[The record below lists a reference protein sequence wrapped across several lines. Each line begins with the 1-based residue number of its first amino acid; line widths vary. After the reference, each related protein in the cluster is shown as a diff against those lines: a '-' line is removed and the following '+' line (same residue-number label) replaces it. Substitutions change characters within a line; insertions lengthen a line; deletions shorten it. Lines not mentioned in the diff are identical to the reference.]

1 MRLTKGNPLIAATIL
16 VVVTAFVV
24 AAAIAIN
31 ASSGLPFNLSFG
43 GHDYTLSAAFK
54 DANGVSKGANV
65 LIGGSQV
72 GQVTGIS
79 IKQDKAVVSMRI
91 GRKYGPLHRGTVAAI
106 RYSTLLAQKY
116 VELTPASGTQPL
128 ASGATIPSNET
139 VTPVDFDQFL
149 SSLDARTRQQLQVL
163 VQQAGGGVAGEQT
176 AINALVDH
184 LAGLS
189 EQSPP
194 ILNTLQRR
202 DPQLASIITN
212 LNTVASRLARTH
224 QQLGGLVGNTSQ
236 VTKTLASNDASLNDL
251 LGHLANVSQDTAQTL
266 KGNQGNLRQTV
277 RYLAPVLAQLTPQFT
292 TAARYL
298 TQGGPT
304 LQAEARQLIPE
315 VASAIAQRD
324 AGGNFIRQFAVI
336 NTCYDTLSSKPVNPH
351 KNCLAQITG
360 LSKAGQK
367 ASGSK
372 AGSGTK
378 CPAGSQSTASPAA
391 TATPSPTTSAGKQAS
406 ACRNGSGS
414 PQPSPSPS
422 SSQGGLG
429 SILGLLGGG

>member
-1 MRLTKGNPLIAATIL
+1 MRLTKGNPVIAATIL
-16 VVVTAFVV
+16 VVVAAFVIL
-24 AAAIAIN
+24 AAITIN

-43 GHDYTLSAAFK
+43 GRDYTLSAAFK
-54 DANGVSKGANV
+54 DANGVNKGANV
-65 LIGGSQV
+65 LIAGAQV
-72 GQVTGIS
+72 GQVTGIK
-79 IKQDKAVVSMRI
+79 IEHDKAVVSMRI

-116 VELTPASGTQPL
+116 IELTPASGTPPL
-128 ASGATIPSNET
+128 ASGTTIASNET

-149 SSLDARTRQQLQVL
+149 SSLDAKTRQQLQVL

-189 EQSPP
+189 QQSPP

-202 DPQLASIITN
+202 DPQLSAIITN
-212 LNTVASRLARTH
+212 LDTVASRLAATH
-224 QQLGGLVGNTSQ
+224 QQLGGLVGNTSD
-236 VTKTLASNDASLNDL
+236 VTQTLASNDASLNDL
-251 LGHLANVSQDTAQTL
+251 LGHLANVSQDTAQTF
-266 KGNQGNLRQTV
+266 KGNEGNLRKAIE
-277 RYLAPVLAQLTPQFT
+277 YLDPVLAQLNPQFLT
-292 TAARYL
+292 SARYL
-298 TQGGPT
+298 DQGGPI
-304 LQAEARQLIPE
+304 LKAQISQLIPE

-324 AGGNFIRQFAVI
+324 AGGNYIRQFVVV
-336 NTCYDTLSSKPVNPH
+336 NTCYDTLSAKPVNPH

-360 LSKAGQK
+360 LNGAGAN

-372 AGSGTK
+372 AGSAKK
-378 CPAGSQSTASPAA
+378 CPAGSGSTPSPAA
-391 TATPSPTTSAGKQAS
+391 SPTPSPTTSAGKQSS

-414 PQPSPSPS
+414 PSPSPSPS

-429 SILGLLGGG
+429 AILGLLGGG